1 MSGQL
6 QTDAPV
12 TGPWAKHINALR
24 SAKLAARAVQILGHV
39 REPHNGMA
47 SGFVTAIGEES
58 CTVSFMG
65 NPVEFRYEDIDT
77 IVIDASKRAKK
88 LKCGF
93 FDPYST
99 G

>member
-6 QTDAPV
+6 KADVPA
-12 TGPWAKHINALR
+12 TGPWAKQIDELR
-24 SAKLAARAVQILGHV
+24 AAKAAARAVRVLS
-39 REPHNGMA
+39 RDGMA
-47 SGFVTAIGEES
+47 SGFITAIGEES
-58 CTVSFMG
+58 CTVSEMG
-65 NPVEFRYEDIDT
+65 RPVEFRYEDIDT

>member
-12 TGPWAKHINALR
+12 TGPWAKHINMLR
-24 SAKLAARAVQILGHV
+24 AAKVAARAVRVLS
-39 REPHNGMA
+39 RDGMA

-65 NPVEFRYEDIDT
+65 DPVEFRYEDIDT